1 MNDGTHGLR
10 AAVGRDVRAMNEPA
24 TQSGYPLEPVG
35 VPAAVA
41 APDAAETG
49 PGMTPKAR
57 WALAITSIAVF
68 MVTLDNLVVT
78 TAIPVLR
85 EDLHAGLSGL
95 QWTVNA
101 YTLTFAVLL
110 LTGAALGDR
119 FGRRRL
125 LAIGIAIF
133 TAASAAAALAPSIG
147 ALDVARAAQGVG
159 GAIVMPLTLTILSA
173 AVPAERRGVALGIWG
188 GISGLAVA
196 FGPLVGGAI
205 VTGISWHWI
214 FWLNVPIGLVL
225 APLVL
230 LRLDESRG
238 PASTLDLPGLVLA
251 SSGLVGI
258 VSGLVRANEVGWTSP
273 GIVGSFLAGA
283 ALLVGFVAWEL
294 HTEHPML
301 PMRFFRNRTFALAN
315 VASLLMFFGMFGAIF
330 FISQFFQTVQGLS
343 PFQSGLRILPWTAM
357 PMLVAPIA
365 GALSDRI
372 GGHRLMG
379 VGLALQAIGLA
390 WIAAVATPTTP
401 YVKFIG
407 PFLVAGVGMSLF
419 FAPVAHVVLSSVR
432 PEREGQA
439 SGANNAI
446 RELGGVFGVAVLA
459 AVFTVNGGYGSGQ
472 QFVDGMNPAVTIGA
486 ALVAVGAIAA
496 FAIKTSPRTEPVAV
510 VDETPFVTA
519 CACVACWCAPDGD
532 AAATEDDQVGD
543 NIPIL
548 AGAS

>member
-1 MNDGTHGLR
+1 MPDPTLHARTERLAG
-10 AAVGRDVRAMNEPA
+10 EPA
-24 TQSGYPLEPVG
+24 G

-41 APDAAETG
+41 ADVTAAG
-49 PGMTPKAR
+49 RGMSPKAL

-85 EDLHAGLSGL
+85 QDLHATLSGL

-110 LTGAALGDR
+110 LTGAALGER

-125 LAIGIAIF
+125 LVIGIAIF
-133 TAASAAAALAPSIG
+133 TAASAAAALAPSIV
-147 ALDVARAAQGVG
+147 ALDVARAVQGLG
-159 GAIVMPLTLTILSA
+159 GAIVLPLTLTILSA
-173 AVPAERRGVALGIWG
+173 SVPPERRGLALGIWG

-196 FGPLVGGAI
+196 LGPLVGGAI

-225 APLVL
+225 VPLIL
-230 LRLDESRG
+230 LRLDESHG
-238 PASTLDLPGLVLA
+238 PASRLDLPGLALA
-251 SSGLVGI
+251 STGLVGI
-258 VSGLVRANEVGWTSP
+258 VWGLVRANEVGWTSA
-273 GIVGSFLAGA
+273 GTVGSFVAGT
-283 ALLVGFVAWEL
+283 ALLVCFVAWEL
-294 HTEHPML
+294 RTEHPML
-301 PMRFFRNRTFALAN
+301 PMRFFRSRTFALAN

-343 PFQSGLRILPWTAM
+343 PLQSGLRILPWTAM
-357 PMLVAPIA
+357 PMLIAPIA
-365 GALSDRI
+365 GAATDRI

-379 VGLALQAIGLA
+379 AGLALQAVGLA
-390 WIAAVATPTTP
+390 WIAAVSTPTTA
-401 YVKFIG
+401 YIELVG
-407 PFLVAGVGMSLF
+407 PFAISGFGMALF
-419 FAPVAHVVLSSVR
+419 FAPVANVVLTSVR
-432 PEREGQA
+432 PEEEGQA

-472 QFVDGMNPAVTIGA
+472 QFVDGMNPAVMIGA

-496 FAIKTSPRTEPVAV
+496 FAIKRSPASESPAVA
-510 VDETPFVTA
+510 DQAPLVTA
-519 CACVACWCAPDGD
+519 CACASCWCAPPGD
-532 AAATEDDQVGD
+532 TPETEHHDVGAVKV
-543 NIPIL
+543 PVL